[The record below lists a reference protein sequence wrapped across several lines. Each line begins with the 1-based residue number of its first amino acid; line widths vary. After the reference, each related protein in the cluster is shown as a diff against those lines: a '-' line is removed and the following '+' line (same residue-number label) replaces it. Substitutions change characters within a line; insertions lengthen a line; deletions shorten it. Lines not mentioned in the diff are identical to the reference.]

1 MQTYQLPHSKKLLGI
16 SVRTTNANEMHS
28 ETAKIADLW
37 DTFWR
42 IAAPKMPAQG
52 AVYGVY
58 THYESD
64 HTGAFDVIA
73 CADFLTPQD
82 IPQETPAVQAVLPA
96 EKYLVFTASG
106 EMPQTVMKLWCE
118 VWQYFSDN
126 NCPHQRAYTTD
137 FECYKGAHDVEIYI
151 AIQ

>member
-1 MQTYQLPHSKKLLGI
+1 MQEKTLKNPQQLLGI
-16 SVRTTNANEMHS
+16 NVRTTNANEMQS
-28 ETAKIADLW
+28 ETAKIAGLW

-42 IAAPKMPAQG
+42 IAAPKMSAQG

-82 IPQETPAVQAVLPA
+82 IPKEIPAVQTVLPA
-96 EKYLVFTASG
+96 GKYLVFAATG
-106 EMPQTVMKLWCE
+106 EMPQTVINLWGE
-118 VWQYFSDN
+118 IWHYFSDN

-137 FECYKGAHDVEIYI
+137 FEHYKGAHDVEIHI